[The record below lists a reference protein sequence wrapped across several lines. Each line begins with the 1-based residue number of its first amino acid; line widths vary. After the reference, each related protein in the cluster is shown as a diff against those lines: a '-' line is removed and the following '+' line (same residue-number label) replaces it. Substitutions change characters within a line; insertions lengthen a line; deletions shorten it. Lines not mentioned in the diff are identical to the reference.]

1 MLKKVCDRCGQDN
14 GIESY
19 SLPIFKKIE
28 AKGGLRNATL
38 LSWSA
43 LRKEDLDLCEAC
55 KLELANMINF
65 FMEYKTVESEQWN

>member
-1 MLKKVCDRCGQDN
+1 MLKRVCDRCGQDN
-14 GIESY
+14 DIESY

-43 LRKEDLDLCEAC
+43 LRKEDLDLCEEC
-55 KLELANMINF
+55 KLELANMINLF
-65 FMEYKTVESEQWN
+65 IEYKTVESEQWN